1 MLLSNMETFMTIEEA
16 AKKSGLTVAAIYK
29 QIREQR
35 ALGVHFKRNTM
46 GKLEID
52 GRLVKRV
59 K

>member
-1 MLLSNMETFMTIEEA
+1 MTIQEA
-16 AKKSGLTVAAIYK
+16 AKKSGLTVFALYA
-29 QIREQR
+29 QIREKR
-35 ALGVHFKRNTM
+35 ALGLHFKKNSM